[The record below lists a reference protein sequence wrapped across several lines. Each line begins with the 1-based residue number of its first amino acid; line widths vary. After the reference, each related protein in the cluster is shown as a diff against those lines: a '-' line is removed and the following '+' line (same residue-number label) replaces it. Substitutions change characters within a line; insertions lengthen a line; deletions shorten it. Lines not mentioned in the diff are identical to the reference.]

1 MPRRF
6 HLGSAALSL
15 AAGGLALLA
24 GAWLAVHAPERVAP
38 PVSAAI
44 QPREPSGAGEN
55 GRSPWRAGE
64 HPVLR
69 AQLWTPRFRALEERA
84 AWEELADLLAD
95 VEARAPVLYR
105 ANRLGYL
112 HARALIGA
120 GEDEEAAAHL
130 EPFLEPG
137 DPYRAL
143 ALHHA
148 ADLAAATNDE
158 TTAATRRRELL
169 LDHPGSLYWHET
181 LAEHLEWLEKNG
193 NPPAR
198 LAFIDAVEP
207 RADDERTRRELA
219 AARVAA
225 LLDAGDVETA
235 SAEGTRLLDQ
245 STADDAAEQVALLL
259 DRPDVVRRL
268 PPPALRDLG
277 DSMLHH
283 RQWQRAVD
291 LFQLAR
297 RGLPNAHGDLDFAM
311 GRARFFAEDFAEA
324 ERLYRRAAANAANRG
339 DQARDLYHA
348 ARAAQLRGHD
358 ADAERLL
365 GQAIGVPGRFDG
377 TAAAITSRIRL
388 RVHHGQ
394 FGGAGAD
401 LALLRKTF
409 PRQRVVAEGAIA
421 VAMGQLAAGH
431 ATAATNTLGPMPP
444 SLDPYDQAEVA
455 YWRARAAESRDPSRA
470 LAGYLE
476 VLRAKVPTHYA
487 YLARHRLA
495 KGPFA
500 AAAKAAALAR
510 RQQARAKLQTGD
522 AEAAR
527 KLQTDAVLLAD
538 ASDADLDLLREIYL
552 AIPKYRAVLLA
563 RPLPLP
569 AFPLRDPTPDELL
582 AAMGLYDETVQTTGE
597 SYPLQPF
604 PSGLTRSVVYH
615 RAGASRLSIQAAE
628 SLMEQV
634 PDDYVP
640 QLLPRE
646 LRELLFPRYFYDWIA
661 DDAETYGA
669 DPRLLLAIMREE
681 SRFNP
686 RAKSS
691 AAARGLLQLLIT
703 TARQVAEGLGL
714 VEVAPEDLYDPRL
727 VIQLGAKYLGDLQRQ
742 FGGDP
747 YAAAAAYNA
756 GPAQARLWR
765 QLQPAAGH
773 DYFLSTVSFAE
784 TRHYVRKVL
793 NSYERYGEI
802 YQGEPPTG
810 GVRAEP

>member
-1 MPRRF
+1 MSRRF
-6 HLGSAALSL
+6 HLGTAALL
-15 AAGGLALLA
+15 LAGGVAIFA
-24 GAWLAVHAPERVAP
+24 GAWLAVHVPERVEP
-38 PVSAAI
+38 PASAAI
-44 QPREPSGAGEN
+44 QPRELFGEGGD
-55 GRSPWRAGE
+55 GRPRWRLGE
-64 HPVLR
+64 HLVLR

-95 VEARAPVLYR
+95 IEERAPVLYR

-120 GEDEEAAAHL
+120 GEDEDATAHL
-130 EPFLEPG
+130 EPFLAPG
-137 DPYRAL
+137 DPYRPL

-148 ADLAAATNDE
+148 ADLAAAMGDE
-158 TTAATRRRELL
+158 ETAAARRRELL
-169 LDHPGSLYWHET
+169 LDHPDSFYWRDT
-181 LAEHLEWLEKNG
+181 LAEHLEWLETKAD
-193 NPPAR
+193 PQAR
-198 LAFIDAVEP
+198 LAFIAAVEP
-207 RADDERTRRELA
+207 RADDERTRRQLA

-225 LLDAGDVETA
+225 LLAAGDVETA
-235 SAEGTRLLDQ
+235 REEGTRLLEQ
-245 STADDAAEQVALLL
+245 SARDDAAEQVALQL

-268 PPPALRDLG
+268 PPDTLRDLG

-297 RGLPNAHGDLDFAM
+297 RGLPKQRGELDFAM

-324 ERLYRRAAANAANRG
+324 ERLYRRAAANAASRG

-358 ADAERLL
+358 GDAERLL
-365 GQAIGVPGRFDG
+365 GQAIGVPGRFDA
-377 TAAAITSRIRL
+377 TAAALTSRIRL
-388 RVHHGQ
+388 RVHHQ
-394 FGGAGAD
+394 RTRGAQAD
-401 LALLRKTF
+401 LLQLRRTF
-409 PRQRVVAEGAIA
+409 PRSRVVAEGSIA
-421 VAMGQLAAGH
+421 VAMGELAAGRAAS
-431 ATAATNTLGPMPP
+431 ATDALATVPP
-444 SLDPYDQAEVA
+444 SLDAFDRAEVS
-455 YWRARAAESRDPSRA
+455 YWRARAAESRNPARA
-470 LAGYLE
+470 LAGYLA
-476 VLRAKVPTHYA
+476 VLRAEVPTHFA

-495 KGPFA
+495 KAPLA
-500 AAAKAAALAR
+500 AAAKATAATSR
-510 RQQARAKLQTGD
+510 RQAREKLQAGD
-522 AEAAR
+522 VEAAR
-527 KLQTDAVLLAD
+527 RLQTDAVLLAD
-538 ASDADLDLLREIYL
+538 GSDADLDLLREIYRRL
-552 AIPKYRAVLLA
+552 PAYRAVLDA

-569 AFPLRDPTPDELL
+569 AFPLRGPAPDELL
-582 AAMGLYDETVQTTGE
+582 AAMGLFDETVETVGQR
-597 SYPLQPF
+597 YPLQPF
-604 PSGLTRSVVYH
+604 RSGLTRSVVYH

-628 SLMEQV
+628 SLMQQV

-646 LRELLFPRYFYDWIA
+646 LRELLYPRYFYDWIA

-669 DPRLLLAIMREE
+669 DPRLVLAIMREE

-727 VIQLGAKYLGDLQRQ
+727 VIRLGAKYLGDLLAQ
-742 FGGDP
+742 FDGDP

-765 QLQPAAGH
+765 KLAPAEGH

>member
-1 MPRRF
+1 MRRRF
-6 HLGSAALSL
+6 HLGSPALLLGS
-15 AAGGLALLA
+15 GLALLA
-24 GAWLAVHAPERVAP
+24 GVWFAVHAPERVEP
-38 PVSAAI
+38 PLSAAI
-44 QPREPSGAGEN
+44 QSREPPGESGD
-55 GRSPWRAGE
+55 GRPRWHAGE
-64 HPVLR
+64 HLVLR
-69 AQLWTPRFRALEERA
+69 AQLWTPRFHELEARA

-95 VEARAPVLYR
+95 VEERAPVLYR

-130 EPFLEPG
+130 EPFLAPG
-137 DPYRAL
+137 DPYRPL

-148 ADLAAATNDE
+148 AELAAATGE
-158 TTAATRRRELL
+158 EKVAAERRRELL
-169 LDHPGSLYWHET
+169 LEHPGSLYWHDT
-181 LAEHLEWLEKNG
+181 LVEHLDWLEKTAE
-193 NPPAR
+193 PRSR
-198 LAFIDAVEP
+198 LAFIAAVGP
-207 RADDERTRRELA
+207 RGDDERTRRELA

-225 LLDAGDVETA
+225 LIAAGDVETA
-235 SAEGTRLLDQ
+235 SGEGTRLLER
-245 STADDAAEQVALLL
+245 STVDDAAEQVALLL

-268 PPPALRDLG
+268 SAETLRDLG

-297 RGLPNAHGDLDFAM
+297 RGLPKDRGELDFAM

-324 ERLYRRAAANAANRG
+324 ERLYRRAAANAAGRG

-358 ADAERLL
+358 VDAERFL
-365 GQAIGVPGRFDG
+365 GQAIAVPGRFDA
-377 TAAAITSRIRL
+377 TAAALTSRIRL
-388 RVHHGQ
+388 RIHHHRMH
-394 FGGAGAD
+394 GAHAD
-401 LALLRKTF
+401 LDFLRRTF

-421 VAMGQLAAGH
+421 VAMGELAAGR
-431 ATAATNTLGPMPP
+431 TAAASDALAALPS
-444 SLDPYDQAEVA
+444 SLDAFDQAEVA
-455 YWRARAAESRDPSRA
+455 YWRARAAESRNPARA

-476 VLRAKVPTHYA
+476 VLRADVPTHFA

-495 KGPFA
+495 KAPLA
-500 AAAKAAALAR
+500 AAAKAAAAAR
-510 RQQARAKLQTGD
+510 RQQARSKLRAGD

-527 KLQTDAVLLAD
+527 RLQTDAVLLAD
-538 ASDADLDLLREIYL
+538 GSDADLELLREIYR
-552 AIPKYRAVLLA
+552 AIPEYRAVLDA
-563 RPLPLP
+563 RPLLLP
-569 AFPLRDPTPDELL
+569 AFPLRDPSPDELL
-582 AAMGLYDETVQTTGE
+582 AAMGLYDETVQTVGDR
-597 SYPLQPF
+597 YPLTPF
-604 PSGLTRSVVYH
+604 RSGLTRSVVYH

-628 SLMEQV
+628 SLMGQV
-634 PDDYVP
+634 PDDFVP
-640 QLLPRE
+640 QFLPRE
-646 LRELLFPRYFYDWIA
+646 LRELLYPRYFYDWIA

-686 RAKSS
+686 RAKSA

-727 VIQLGAKYLGDLQRQ
+727 VIRLGAKYLGDLQAQ
-742 FGGDP
+742 FDGDP

-765 QLQPAAGH
+765 KLAPADGH

>member
-6 HLGSAALSL
+6 HLGSAALLLTS
-15 AAGGLALLA
+15 GLTLLA

-38 PVSAAI
+38 PESAAI
-44 QPREPSGAGEN
+44 QPLEPPTAGGE
-55 GRSPWRAGE
+55 GRPRWRAGE
-64 HPVLR
+64 HAVLR
-69 AQLWTPRFRALEERA
+69 AQLWTPRFRDLEARA

-95 VEARAPVLYR
+95 IEERAPVLYR

-130 EPFLEPG
+130 EPFLAPD
-137 DPYRAL
+137 DPYRPL

-148 ADLAAATNDE
+148 AELAAASGDQE
-158 TTAATRRRELL
+158 TAAERRRNLL
-169 LDHPGSLYWHET
+169 LEHPGSLYWHDT
-181 LAEHLEWLEKNG
+181 LVEHLDWLEEHG
-193 NPPAR
+193 APQAR
-198 LAFIDAVEP
+198 LDFIAAVEP
-207 RADDERTRRELA
+207 RADDDRTRRELA

-225 LLDAGDVETA
+225 LIAAGRVDRATD
-235 SAEGTRLLDQ
+235 EGTRLLDE
-245 STADDAAEQVALLL
+245 STRDDAAEQVALLL

-268 PPPALRDLG
+268 APASLRDLG

-297 RGLPNAHGDLDFAM
+297 RGLPNARGDLDFAM

-324 ERLYRRAAANAANRG
+324 ERLYRRAATTAADRG
-339 DQARDLYHA
+339 DKARALYHA

-358 ADAERLL
+358 VDAEHLL
-365 GQAIGVPGRFDG
+365 GQAIAVPGRFDA

-388 RVHHGQ
+388 RIHHQ
-394 FGGAGAD
+394 QMRGAHAD
-401 LALLRKTF
+401 LDFLRRTF
-409 PRQRVVAEGAIA
+409 PRQRVVAEGAVA
-421 VAMGQLAAGH
+421 VAMGELAAGH
-431 ATAATNTLGPMPP
+431 AAAATDALAALPS
-444 SLDPYDQAEVA
+444 SLDDFDKAEVA
-455 YWRARAAESRDPSRA
+455 YWRARAAESRNPARA

-495 KGPFA
+495 KAPFA
-500 AAAKAAALAR
+500 AAAKAAAAAR
-510 RQQARAKLQTGD
+510 RQQARAKLRAGD

-527 KLQTDAVLLAD
+527 RLQTDAVLLAD
-538 ASDADLDLLREIYL
+538 GSDADLDLLRQIYR
-552 AIPKYRAVLLA
+552 AIPEYRAVLDV

-569 AFPLRDPTPDELL
+569 AFPLLNPSPDELL
-582 AAMGLYDETVQTTGE
+582 AAMGLYDETVQNVGAR
-597 SYPLQPF
+597 YPLQPF
-604 PSGLTRSVVYH
+604 RSGLTRSVVYH

-628 SLMEQV
+628 SLMQQV
-634 PDDYVP
+634 PDDFVP

-661 DDAETYGA
+661 DDAETYRA
-669 DPRLLLAIMREE
+669 DPRLLLSIMREE

-727 VIQLGAKYLGDLQRQ
+727 VIRLGAKYLGDLQAK

-756 GPAQARLWR
+756 GPAQAALWR
-765 QLQPAAGH
+765 KLQPAEGH

-784 TRHYVRKVL
+784 TRNYVRKVL

>member
-1 MPRRF
+1 MRRRF
-6 HLGSAALSL
+6 HLGSAAPLLGS
-15 AAGGLALLA
+15 GLALLA
-24 GAWLAVHAPERVAP
+24 GAWLAVHAPERVEP
-38 PVSAAI
+38 PESAAI
-44 QPREPSGAGEN
+44 QPLEPPSTGGD
-55 GRSPWRAGE
+55 GRPRWHASE
-64 HPVLR
+64 HLVLR
-69 AQLWTPRFRALEERA
+69 AQLWTPRFRELEERA
-84 AWEELADLLAD
+84 AWEELADLLAGI
-95 VEARAPVLYR
+95 EERAPVLYR

-130 EPFLEPG
+130 EPFVAPG
-137 DPYRAL
+137 DPYRPL

-148 ADLAAATNDE
+148 AELAAATGDE
-158 TTAATRRRELL
+158 RAAAERRRELL
-169 LDHPGSLYWHET
+169 LEHPGSLYWHDT
-181 LAEHLEWLEKNG
+181 LVEHLDWLEKTAD
-193 NPPAR
+193 PPSR
-198 LAFIDAVEP
+198 LAFIAAVEP
-207 RADDERTRRELA
+207 RTDDERTRRELA

-225 LLDAGDVETA
+225 RIAAGDVETA
-235 SAEGTRLLDQ
+235 SDEGTSLLEQ
-245 STADDAAEQVALLL
+245 STVDDAAEQVALLL
-259 DRPDVVRRL
+259 DRPDVVRGL
-268 PPPALRDLG
+268 PPETLRDLG

-297 RGLPNAHGDLDFAM
+297 RGLPKERGELDFAM

-324 ERLYRRAAANAANRG
+324 ERLYRRAAANAAGRG

-348 ARAAQLRGHD
+348 ARAAQLRGHEV
-358 ADAERLL
+358 DAEQLL
-365 GQAIGVPGRFDG
+365 GQAIAVPGRFDA
-377 TAAAITSRIRL
+377 TAAAVTSRIRL
-388 RVHHGQ
+388 RVHHGRMR
-394 FGGAGAD
+394 GAHAD
-401 LALLRKTF
+401 LDFLRRTF
-409 PRQRVVAEGAIA
+409 PRQRVVMEGAIA
-421 VAMGQLAAGH
+421 VAMGELTAGRASAATDALAAVP
-431 ATAATNTLGPMPP
+431 AA
-444 SLDPYDQAEVA
+444 LDAFDKAELA
-455 YWRARAAESRDPSRA
+455 YWRAHAAESRNPARA

-476 VLRAKVPTHYA
+476 VLRAEVPTHFA

-495 KGPFA
+495 KAPFA
-500 AAAKAAALAR
+500 AAGKSAAAAR
-510 RQQARAKLQTGD
+510 RQQAREKLRAGD

-527 KLQTDAVLLAD
+527 RLQTDAVLLAD
-538 ASDADLDLLREIYL
+538 GSDADLDLLRQIYR
-552 AIPKYRAVLLA
+552 AIPEYRAVLEV

-569 AFPLRDPTPDELL
+569 AFPLRDPSPDELL
-582 AAMGLYDETVQTTGE
+582 AAMGLYDETVQTTGQR
-597 SYPLQPF
+597 YPLTPF
-604 PSGLTRSVVYH
+604 RSGLTRSVVYH

-628 SLMEQV
+628 SLMVQV

-646 LRELLFPRYFYDWIA
+646 LRELLYPRYFYDWIA
-661 DDAETYGA
+661 DDAETYRA

-727 VIQLGAKYLGDLQRQ
+727 VIRLGAKYLGDLQAQ
-742 FGGDP
+742 FDGDP

-765 QLQPAAGH
+765 KLAPAEGH

-802 YQGEPPTG
+802 YQGEPATG